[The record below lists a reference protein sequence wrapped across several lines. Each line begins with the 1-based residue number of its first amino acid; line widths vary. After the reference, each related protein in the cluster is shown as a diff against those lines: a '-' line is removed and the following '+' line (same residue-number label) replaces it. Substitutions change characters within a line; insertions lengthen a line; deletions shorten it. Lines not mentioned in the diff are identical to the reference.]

1 MKRKAILSVLLGAVT
16 LITVGCTNTIDNQ
29 SKNGENNT
37 KIVEDNNSIKNS
49 SDNNKSKDDNAR
61 EKEEK
66 VNESNNK
73 EENKTGTSISKK
85 EKNKDKLVEVK
96 DNKTSNKSSEGNSKK
111 VEDNSNKESNNTSNN
126 EAKPKV
132 QRYYS
137 NNNTT
142 NNQKDN
148 SNVNNNTNNNVTN
161 ESSYMSAVESEII
174 NIVNS
179 ERAKAGKKAL
189 SYNATMQSY
198 GRQKS
203 KDMAINNYFSHE
215 DLSNRTEY
223 DKMKSNGVK
232 INAWGENIAYMSNRS
247 PEVLARE
254 FMNNWMNSPGHRANI
269 LSGNFTGIGVGV
281 YKSGDKIYATQEFC
295 A

>member
-16 LITVGCTNTIDNQ
+16 LVMVGCTNSIDN
-29 SKNGENNT
+29 KTNNGENNA
-37 KIVEDNNSIKNS
+37 KIVEDNKSVENSD
-49 SDNNKSKDDNAR
+49 DNNKSKDDNAKEE
-61 EKEEK
+61 EKEK
-66 VNESNNK
+66 VMQSNNK
-73 EENKTGTSISKK
+73 EGNKTGTSISKK
-85 EKNKDKLVEVK
+85 EKNKDPLVESK
-96 DNKTSNKSSEGNSKK
+96 DNKTSNKAS
-111 VEDNSNKESNNTSNN
+111 EDNSNNEIYNNSDD

-148 SNVNNNTNNNVTN
+148 SNVNNNTNNTNNNATN
-161 ESSYMSAVESEII
+161 ESSYMAAVESEII

-179 ERAKAGKKAL
+179 ERTKVGKKAL
-189 SYNATMQSY
+189 SYKATMQSY

-223 DKMKSNGVK
+223 DKMKANGVK

-254 FMNNWMNSPGHRANI
+254 FMNNWMNSPGHKANI

-281 YKSGDKIYATQEFC
+281 YKYGDKIYATQEFC